1 MSKKQINRQSVDYTV
16 FCKTEYQKYETWYST
31 TYRASISIN
40 GSPHIDCDLT
50 HIQIPLPE
58 SKEAIAAKMFSLKQN
73 DMDGFYEW
81 LWQRVRRHVQNMRT
95 LSKAGV
101 NGVVQIYQAEVL
113 TDDDSKKRDIYMITP
128 QYMPYHDTIKDKDL
142 PLVNVIGLGIRLG
155 NVLRDINAQDIAHGD
170 VCMDALFVDDEEKI
184 FLGNFLYSDLVSEPK
199 DENPYRY
206 VLPAHVSE
214 NAIVT
219 GKRAPNEDVYALCS
233 LLWNIVGEIPAD
245 ERMPYRAVSK
255 KAPPDL
261 MDAIRACMDM
271 GPDEAIPGFRKYISD
286 MMRLQKE
293 INSAISFYVPG
304 FRPVYTTEAYEV
316 KAATEEDL
324 FHAIDELQKRAE
336 A

>member
-1 MSKKQINRQSVDYTV
+1 MAKKQAPQQKIDYTR
-16 FCKTEYQKYETWYST
+16 FRTKENLKYETWYSA

-40 GSPHIDCDLT
+40 GAPNMDCDMT
-50 HIQIPLPE
+50 HIQIPLSE
-58 SKEAIAAKMFSLKQN
+58 DKEAIAAKMFSLKQE
-73 DMDGFYEW
+73 DMSGFNEW

-170 VCMDALFVDDEEKI
+170 VCMDALFVDEEEKI
-184 FLGNFLYSDLVSEPK
+184 FLGNFLYSDLVAEPK

-255 KAPPDL
+255 KAPPEL
-261 MDAIRACMDM
+261 MDAIRACMAM

-304 FRPVYTTEAYEV
+304 FRPVYTTEEYEV